1 MSLLSLSVWSNT
13 TVLAAAIH
21 SSSLTDYVMKTKLQ
35 RMTKSQM
42 CTIIND
48 VRGYTFTPDV
58 WSKEELLNYLIDGG
72 IYTSFQFKHL
82 NKSQAN

>member
-1 MSLLSLSVWSNT
+1 MMIS
-13 TVLAAAIH
+13 
-21 SSSLTDYVMKTKLQ
+21 KLK

-42 CTIIND
+42 CDIIND

-72 IYTSFQFKHL
+72 IYTSYQFKHL
-82 NKSQAN
+82 IKS